1 MTELL
6 TGNEAIARGAYE
18 SGVVI
23 AAAYPGTPSTEI
35 LEQLSHYREVYTEWS
50 PNEKVALEVALGASI
65 AGVRAIA
72 AMKHVGLNV
81 AADPLFTSAY
91 TGVTGGLVIVSADDP
106 GMHSSQNEQDS
117 RTYAKHAKIPM
128 LEPSDSQEAKDFV
141 GLALSLSEEYDTPVL
156 LRVTTRISHSKSLVK
171 LGDRRLATT
180 KPYTRKIHKYV
191 ATPANARVLRVG
203 LERRLERL
211 RDLSERISVNRVE
224 CSDSVARPSI
234 GVIAAG
240 IAYQYAREAFGDC
253 AVYLRLGMTFP
264 LPMQTIREFAE
275 TVETLYVVEE
285 LDPFMEEQI
294 KAAGICCL
302 GKQMVPSVG
311 ELSPEKLT
319 SALEGSVHSAS
330 NMTENAGAAYSPEA
344 PGPAASP
351 SLRDEPVSA
360 AVPRPPMLCAGCPHR
375 GVFYTLR
382 KRKNIMITGDIGCYT
397 LGSAEPLSAMDTC
410 ICMGASISAGH
421 GASLAFATT
430 NRDTRVVAVIGD
442 STFFHSGIAGL
453 MDVVYNRSSCVTIVL
468 DNRTTGM
475 TGHQDNPGTGYTLK
489 GEKTV
494 SLDIAEICR
503 ALGVELVMEIDP
515 YSLSEVDEAIDRAL
529 SAHGPAVIVARQAC
543 LLKKDAPSRPRAQS
557 TATVKR
563 RVVPERCRLCKRCL
577 SLGCPALSFDK
588 YALVDSDI
596 CAGCGICA
604 QVCPFGAIERVSDSG
619 E

>member
-1 MTELL
+1 MFVTELL

-18 SGVVI
+18 SGVLI

-35 LEQLSHYREVYTEWS
+35 LEQLSRYSEVYTEWS

-65 AGVRAIA
+65 AGVRAMA

-141 GLALSLSEEYDTPVL
+141 GLALSISEEYDTPVL
-156 LRVTTRISHSKSLVK
+156 LRVTTRISHSKSLVE
-171 LGDRRLATT
+171 LGDRSPAAV
-180 KPYTRKIHKYV
+180 KPYTRQIGKYV
-191 ATPANARVLRVG
+191 ATPANARVLRVS

-211 RDLSERISVNRVE
+211 RDLSESIPVNRVE
-224 CSDSVARPSI
+224 PSDSVVRPRI
-234 GVIAAG
+234 GVVAAG
-240 IAYQYAREAFGDC
+240 VAYQYAREVFGDS
-253 AVYLRLGMTFP
+253 AAYLRLGMTYP
-264 LPMQTIREFAE
+264 LPVQMIREFAQ

-285 LDPFMEEQI
+285 LDPFLEEQI
-294 KAAGICCL
+294 RAEGIDCI
-302 GKQMVPSVG
+302 GKQVIPPVG
-311 ELSPEKLT
+311 ELSPERLKR
-319 SALEGSVHSAS
+319 ALECSAHDPSGEIVSV
-330 NMTENAGAAYSPEA
+330 
-344 PGPAASP
+344 
-351 SLRDEPVSA
+351 

-375 GVFYTLR
+375 SVFYSLR
-382 KRKNIMITGDIGCYT
+382 KRKDIMVTGDIGCYT

-421 GASLAFATT
+421 GASLAFAAT

-442 STFFHSGIAGL
+442 STFFHSGITGL
-453 MDVVYNRSSCVTIVL
+453 MDVVYNRSSCVAIVL

-489 GEKTV
+489 GEKTIA
-494 SLDIAEICR
+494 LDIAAICR
-503 ALGVELVMEIDP
+503 ALGVELVIEVDP
-515 YSLSEVDEAIDRAL
+515 YSLSEVDGALDRAL
-529 SAHGPAVIVARQAC
+529 SANGPAVIVARHAC
-543 LLKKDAPSRPRAQS
+543 LLKRDASPSTGAQQ
-557 TATVKR
+557 TAPVKR
-563 RVVPERCRLCKRCL
+563 RVVAERCRLCKRCL
-577 SLGCPALSFDK
+577 SLGCPALSFDRC
-588 YALVDSDI
+588 AFVDLDI

-604 QVCPFGAIERVSDSG
+604 QVCPFEAIERMSDIG